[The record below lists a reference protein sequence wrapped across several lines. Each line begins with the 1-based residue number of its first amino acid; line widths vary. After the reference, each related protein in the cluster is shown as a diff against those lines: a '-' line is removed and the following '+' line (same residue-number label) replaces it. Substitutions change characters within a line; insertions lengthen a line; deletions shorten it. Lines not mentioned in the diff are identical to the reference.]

1 MFALDSNQVVLLVL
15 LDLSAAF
22 DTIDH
27 GILLSRLSNRLGV
40 KGVALKWFESYLT
53 GWSIRVNVA
62 GELSQP
68 VIATFGLPQGSIVGP
83 IGYTIYT
90 LPVGDIARKHDV
102 SYHVY
107 ADDTQLYVSC
117 NPKIPGELNKAIA
130 KLQNCIYQI
139 KTWMIQN
146 KLQLNNDKTEF
157 FIASSP
163 HNSRFIN
170 NVSLKIGDSTILPSK
185 SVRNLGSFFDTNMSM
200 TTHITNLCKT
210 TTFHLRNLTRIRK
223 YIDEDTCNHA
233 ARSLVLPRLD
243 YCNGLLSSIPHK
255 HVLRLQR
262 LQNWAARLV
271 FNVPRKH
278 DSQPLLSALHW
289 LPVQQRIIY
298 KLLLYVYKTLN
309 HLAPDYLNTCL
320 HIYHPTR
327 NLRSVNDFLRLDYP
341 KAHLRAGDRTF
352 TLCASREWNKLPIT
366 IRQSSSIA
374 SFKKSIKTYLFP

>member
-53 GWSIRVNVA
+53 GWSICVDVA

-68 VIATFGLPQGSIVGP
+68 VTATFGLPQGSIVGP

-117 NPKIPGELNKAIA
+117 NPKIPGELDKAIT

-170 NVSLKIGDSTILPSK
+170 NVSLKIGDSTILPSE

-233 ARSLVLPRLD
+233 ARSLVLSRLD

-271 FNVPRKH
+271 FNVPRI
-278 DSQPLLSALHW
+278 S
-289 LPVQQRIIY
+289 
-298 KLLLYVYKTLN
+298 
-309 HLAPDYLNTCL
+309 
-320 HIYHPTR
+320 
-327 NLRSVNDFLRLDYP
+327 
-341 KAHLRAGDRTF
+341 
-352 TLCASREWNKLPIT
+352 T
-366 IRQSSSIA
+366 IRNHC
-374 SFKKSIKTYLFP
+374 YLLFIGFLSNSVLFTNCFSTSTRL